1 MNVVQSCALPV
12 AAGASASVHV
22 VTTTDK
28 TECPNLH
35 NAATFTT
42 SNDGSGGA
50 QADIAVNC
58 GDVSMAKIADASSVS
73 AGDQAGFTVSVSN
86 NGTGNAYDV
95 TATDN
100 LPGGTVWSISGPA
113 NGWAVSSNVLTY
125 GPATLAAGA
134 SATAHVGTTTA
145 RTDCPNLHNAATF
158 TTSNDGSGGAQADI
172 AVNCGDVS
180 MAKIADASS
189 FSAGDQARFT
199 VPSSPTRPSSD
210 FDVTATD
217 NLPGGTVWSISG
229 PANGWAVSSNV
240 LTYGPATLAAG

>member
-1 MNVVQSCALPV
+1 MAVNCGEENMAKIADAASMSAGDQAGFTVSLTNNGTGNAYGVTASDNLPGGTTWSIDGPANGWSLSSNVLTYGSATL

-22 VTTTDK
+22 TTTTDK

-113 NGWAVSSNVLTY
+113 NGWAVSS
-125 GPATLAAGA
+125 TLPLHDALPIAAGA
-134 SATAHVGTTTA
+134 SASVHVVTTTDK
-145 RTDCPNLHNAATF
+145 TEC
-158 TTSNDGSGGAQADI
+158 
-172 AVNCGDVS
+172 
-180 MAKIADASS
+180 
-189 FSAGDQARFT
+189 
-199 VPSSPTRPSSD
+199 
-210 FDVTATD
+210 
-217 NLPGGTVWSISG
+217 
-229 PANGWAVSSNV
+229 
-240 LTYGPATLAAG
+240 

>member
-1 MNVVQSCALPV
+1 LAFTPAHACRARAHASIAVTCCYVSMAKIADASSVSAGDQAGFPVSVSLTLPGDLPIFTATDNLPGGTVWSISGPANGWAVSSNVLTYGPATL

-73 AGDQAGFTVSVSN
+73 AGDQAAFTVTVSN
-86 NGTGNAYDV
+86 TLPDALPIF

-100 LPGGTVWSISGPA
+100 LPGGTVWSIS
-113 NGWAVSSNVLTY
+113 
-125 GPATLAAGA
+125 
-134 SATAHVGTTTA
+134 
-145 RTDCPNLHNAATF
+145 
-158 TTSNDGSGGAQADI
+158 
-172 AVNCGDVS
+172 
-180 MAKIADASS
+180 
-189 FSAGDQARFT
+189 
-199 VPSSPTRPSSD
+199 
-210 FDVTATD
+210 
-217 NLPGGTVWSISG
+217 
-229 PANGWAVSSNV
+229 
-240 LTYGPATLAAG
+240 

>member
-1 MNVVQSCALPV
+1 MAKIADASSVSAGDQAGFTVSVSNNGTGNAYDVTATDNLPGGTV
-12 AAGASASVHV
+12 WSISGPANRWAVLFPYTTLFRSTLAAGASASVHV

-134 SATAHVGTTTA
+134 SASVHVVTTTDK
-145 RTDCPNLHNAATF
+145 TECPNLHNAATF
-158 TTSNDGSGGAQADI
+158 TTKNTRLNSTHTDI
-172 AVNCGDVS
+172 A
-180 MAKIADASS
+180 
-189 FSAGDQARFT
+189 
-199 VPSSPTRPSSD
+199 
-210 FDVTATD
+210 
-217 NLPGGTVWSISG
+217 
-229 PANGWAVSSNV
+229 
-240 LTYGPATLAAG
+240 

>member
-42 SNDGSGGA
+42 SNDGTPGT

-100 LPGGTVWSISGPA
+100 LPGGTVWSISWPA
-113 NGWAVSSNVLTY
+113 NGWAVSSHLSF
-125 GPATLAAGA
+125 PARRSSDLGA
-134 SATAHVGTTTA
+134 SASVHVVTTTDK
-145 RTDCPNLHNAATF
+145 TECPNLHNAA
-158 TTSNDGSGGAQADI
+158 
-172 AVNCGDVS
+172 
-180 MAKIADASS
+180 
-189 FSAGDQARFT
+189 
-199 VPSSPTRPSSD
+199 
-210 FDVTATD
+210 
-217 NLPGGTVWSISG
+217 
-229 PANGWAVSSNV
+229 
-240 LTYGPATLAAG
+240 

>member
-1 MNVVQSCALPV
+1 MAKIADASSVSAGDQAGFTVSVSNNGTGNAYDVTATDNLPGGTVWSISGPANGWAVSSNVLTYGPATL

-86 NGTGNAYDV
+86 IFFLMIRRPPRSTLFPC
-95 TATDN
+95 TT
-100 LPGGTVWSISGPA
+100 LFRSSGPA

-125 GPATLAAGA
+125 GPA
-134 SATAHVGTTTA
+134 
-145 RTDCPNLHNAATF
+145 
-158 TTSNDGSGGAQADI
+158 
-172 AVNCGDVS
+172 
-180 MAKIADASS
+180 
-189 FSAGDQARFT
+189 
-199 VPSSPTRPSSD
+199 
-210 FDVTATD
+210 
-217 NLPGGTVWSISG
+217 
-229 PANGWAVSSNV
+229 
-240 LTYGPATLAAG
+240 

>member
-1 MNVVQSCALPV
+1 MAKIADASSVSAGDQAGFTVSVSNNGTGNAYDVTATDNLPGGTVWSISGPANGWAVSSNVLTCGPAPL

-22 VTTTDK
+22 VTSADK
-28 TECPNLH
+28 TECDILH
-35 NAATFTT
+35 TAATFTT

-113 NGWAVSSNVLTY
+113 NGSAVSSNVLTY
-125 GPATLAAGA
+125 SPPALTPGASTSVLPATT
-134 SATAHVGTTTA
+134 SDKTE
-145 RTDCPNLHNAATF
+145 CPNLHNAAT
-158 TTSNDGSGGAQADI
+158 
-172 AVNCGDVS
+172 
-180 MAKIADASS
+180 
-189 FSAGDQARFT
+189 
-199 VPSSPTRPSSD
+199 
-210 FDVTATD
+210 
-217 NLPGGTVWSISG
+217 
-229 PANGWAVSSNV
+229 
-240 LTYGPATLAAG
+240 